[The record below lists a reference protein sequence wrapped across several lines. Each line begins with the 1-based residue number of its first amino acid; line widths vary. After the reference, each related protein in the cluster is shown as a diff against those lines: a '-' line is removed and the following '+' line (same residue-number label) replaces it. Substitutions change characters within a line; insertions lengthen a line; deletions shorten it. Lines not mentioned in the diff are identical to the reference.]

1 MSNIFL
7 IWQRPLQGFQNK
19 KSTHFFLFIGDELW
33 YLLYHIPLVNVSLPR
48 RLPDLDGDG
57 TYDLVAACAVTLPSE
72 VNDQV
77 EQGFL
82 TFSSRLMFLNL
93 LGSKSWSKKI
103 WFAEIIFSTHYK
115 TILLNISNY
124 RFNFVPYTFILT
136 NFKFQLTKT

>member
-1 MSNIFL
+1 MQYFL
-7 IWQRPLQGFQNK
+7 NMKSPLRGFQNN
-19 KSTHFFLFIGDELW
+19 KSTYFFLYIGDELW

-82 TFSSRLMFLNL
+82 TFSSWPKFLNL
-93 LGSKSWSKKI
+93 LGSKS
-103 WFAEIIFSTHYK
+103 AECPNNKDIFHTLHRKLCYLIIALIFFIHFGEFHKFSYYIK
-115 TILLNISNY
+115 
-124 RFNFVPYTFILT
+124 
-136 NFKFQLTKT
+136 